1 MTSPTHPTEDD
12 HAAFAIGAL
21 DAGDVPGYEEHLEA
35 CDSCRARL
43 EWYRPAVDLLPASV
57 EPVEPPPGLRAR
69 LLAEAAADVASPTTE
84 SRERSRFKAMA
95 WRLDW
100 RPLALSAAAAA
111 TLAVVVTS
119 ALQDSSTQRSSIV
132 AARPTRAAPPGLVSA
147 TLERQS
153 DIATLH
159 VDRLP
164 QLPMGTVYE
173 TWIERNG
180 VMDPGSVF
188 VLRRDGSADAAVPG
202 PLAGARAVLV
212 TREPS
217 GGSPSP
223 TSSPLLRVS
232 L

>member
-1 MTSPTHPTEDD
+1 MNSPTHPTDDD

-21 DAGDVPGYEEHLEA
+21 DADEVPAYEEHLHT

-43 EWYRPAVDLLPASV
+43 DWFRPAVDLLPASV
-57 EPVEPPPGLRAR
+57 EPVEPPPGLRTR
-69 LLAEAAADVASPTTE
+69 LLAEAAADRSSVEAE
-84 SRERSRFKAMA
+84 ARERSRFKLGS

-119 ALQDSSTQRSSIV
+119 ALQESSPVRSSTV
-132 AARPTRAAPPGLVSA
+132 AARPTNAAPPGLVSA

-153 DIATLH
+153 DVATLH

-164 QLPMGTVYE
+164 RLPQGNVYE

-180 VMDPGSVF
+180 VMKPGSVF

-217 GGSPSP
+217 GGSTSP
-223 TSSPLLRVS
+223 TSSPLLRAA